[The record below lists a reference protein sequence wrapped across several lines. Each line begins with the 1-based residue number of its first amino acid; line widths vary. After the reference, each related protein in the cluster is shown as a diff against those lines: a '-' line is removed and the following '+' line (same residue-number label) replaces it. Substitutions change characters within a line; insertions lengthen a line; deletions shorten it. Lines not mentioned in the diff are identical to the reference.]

1 MGRKRRNQGDEKKKR
16 GWVTKNKE
24 KQGREKLDRGR
35 DMDEQVE
42 TMDSKEQEVKE
53 KRIPTSNDDFS
64 FSLVI

>member
-24 KQGREKLDRGR
+24 KQGREKLDRGS